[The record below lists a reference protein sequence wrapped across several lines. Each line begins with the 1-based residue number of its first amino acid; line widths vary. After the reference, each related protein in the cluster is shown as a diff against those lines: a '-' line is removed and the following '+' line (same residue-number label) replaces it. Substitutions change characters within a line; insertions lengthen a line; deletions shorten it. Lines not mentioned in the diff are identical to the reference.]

1 MQTQNELDRIER
13 AWESRWEDEY
23 QEYLESQDEDDEEEE
38 ENEGGDEE
46 E

>member
-13 AWESRWEDEY
+13 AGESRWEDEY

-38 ENEGGDEE
+38 EDEE

>member
-13 AWESRWEDEY
+13 TWEAEY
-23 QEYLESQDEDDEEEE
+23 QEYLESQDEDEEEE
-38 ENEGGDEE
+38 EDEE